1 MFFFHPGQ
9 SNGTNEKSP
18 GASETQGCV
27 SSDSPLAS
35 LTNGSQQESV
45 TNGSVLDNVD
55 KVPANSVDRDVKS
68 SRLSETSPS
77 ETSPSETS
85 PSETSVVKALH
96 RNDELESTP
105 DDAMSLET
113 SAVGKKSDVVD
124 KVTLNG
130 VARKVN
136 GTFQQESDNQFEMDE
151 PQVEKKTYILRSDLP
166 FILFLPLLSG
176 LVPVSSSC
184 RTR

>member
-1 MFFFHPGQ
+1 MFFFHPDQ

-18 GASETQGCV
+18 GASETPNCV
-27 SSDSPLAS
+27 SSDSLLAS

-68 SRLSETSPS
+68 SRL
-77 ETSPSETS
+77 SETS

-136 GTFQQESDNQFEMDE
+136 GTFQQESDNQFEMDS
-151 PQVEKKTYILRSDLP
+151 PQVEKK
-166 FILFLPLLSG
+166 LLKIK
-176 LVPVSSSC
+176 LKF
-184 RTR
+184 

>member
-1 MFFFHPGQ
+1 MIFFPLGQ
-9 SNGTNEKSP
+9 SNENSP
-18 GASETQGCV
+18 DASETPGCV

-55 KVPANSVDRDVKS
+55 KVPANSVDCVVKS
-68 SRLSETSPS
+68 SRL
-77 ETSPSETS
+77 S
-85 PSETSVVKALH
+85 PSETSVVMALH

-130 VARKVN
+130 AARKVN
-136 GTFQQESDNQFEMDE
+136 GTFQQESDNQFEMDS
-151 PQVEKKTYILRSDLP
+151 PQVEKKT
-166 FILFLPLLSG
+166 FKN
-176 LVPVSSSC
+176 
-184 RTR
+184 

>member
-55 KVPANSVDRDVKS
+55 KVPAKSVDRDVES
-68 SRLSETSPS
+68 SWL
-77 ETSPSETS
+77 S
-85 PSETSVVKALH
+85 PSETSVAAALD
-96 RNDELESTP
+96 RNDKSESTP
-105 DDAMSLET
+105 DDAMSLKT
-113 SAVGKKSDVVD
+113 SAVDKKSDVVD

-130 VARKVN
+130 AARKVN

-151 PQVEKKTYILRSDLP
+151 PQVEKKLI
-166 FILFLPLLSG
+166 F
-176 LVPVSSSC
+176 
-184 RTR
+184 